1 MQFFADDCPSAARA
15 DSAPPGA
22 LDGPSADDGLRGAMD
37 RRCDTR
43 TEALRA
49 VARESPS
56 IRRSSPGRRRSRE
69 KKEGGRACAR
79 LAGAQVD
86 PQDVW
91 FHRDEWR
98 NGCAEAASGH
108 EWAICG

>member
-15 DSAPPGA
+15 GSASPGA

-49 VARESPS
+49 VARESP
-56 IRRSSPGRRRSRE
+56 
-69 KKEGGRACAR
+69 
-79 LAGAQVD
+79 
-86 PQDVW
+86 
-91 FHRDEWR
+91 
-98 NGCAEAASGH
+98 
-108 EWAICG
+108 